1 MNLELFLARRLYSSH
16 QPSKRIS
23 SPAIRVAMLGVSI
36 GIIAMILSVSIVVG
50 FKNQVREKV
59 VGFGSHIQVTSY
71 DNKATFETNPI
82 AFSDSVLNALKKT
95 DGVVHSQ
102 LFITKPGI
110 IKTDEDF
117 QGIVLKGVGKD
128 FDWNFIRQNMAGGRI
143 LNPNNSNEIVISR
156 YIANRLN
163 LKLGDSFLTYFIK
176 DAVTARK
183 FNIVGIYETNFEEY
197 DKLFSITN
205 LEILQRLNGWDKDQ
219 YSGIELT
226 IKDFGQLDYVKQN
239 IFFKMSIIYDR
250 QGHSYFTKSIRD
262 MSPGIFSWLELLD
275 MNTIIIIIL
284 MLIVSGVTMISG
296 LLIIILEHT
305 NLIGILKSMGVR
317 NSKIR
322 KIFLYF
328 ASFIILKG
336 MFWGN
341 MIGLALCLLQK
352 QYGFV
357 KLDPSTYY
365 LSQVPIELNGW
376 YILAINIGT
385 LIISMAMIVGPSYM
399 IARISPAKSIKFE

>member
-1 MNLELFLARRLYSSH
+1 
-16 QPSKRIS
+16 
-23 SPAIRVAMLGVSI
+23 MLGVSI

-59 VGFGSHIQVTSY
+59 IGFGSHIQVTSY

-82 AFSDSVLNALKKT
+82 AFSDSVLNALRTT
-95 DGVVHSQ
+95 DGVVHMQ

-128 FDWNFIRQNMAGGRI
+128 FDWTFLKQNIVEGRI
-143 LNPNNSNEIVISR
+143 LNPNNNNEIVISR
-156 YIANRLN
+156 YISNRLN

-176 DAVTARK
+176 DAVSARK
-183 FNIVGIYETNFEEY
+183 FKIVGIYETNFEEY

-205 LEILQRLNGWDKDQ
+205 LNILQRLNGWDKDQ

-226 IKDFGQLDYVKQN
+226 IKDFEQLDYVKQN

-262 MSPGIFSWLELLD
+262 MNPGIFSWLELLD

-317 NSKIR
+317 NGKIR

-341 MIGLALCLLQK
+341 LIGLTLCFLQK
-352 QYGFV
+352 QYGFI

-365 LSQVPIELNGW
+365 LSQVPIELNIW
-376 YILAINIGT
+376 YILIINIGT

>member
-59 VGFGSHIQVTSY
+59 IGFGSHIQVTSY

-82 AFSDSVLNALKKT
+82 AFSDSVLNALRTT
-95 DGVVHSQ
+95 DGVVHMQ

-128 FDWNFIRQNMAGGRI
+128 FDWTFLKQNIVEGRI
-143 LNPNNSNEIVISR
+143 LNPNNNNEIVISR
-156 YIANRLN
+156 YISNRLN

-176 DAVTARK
+176 DAVSARK
-183 FNIVGIYETNFEEY
+183 FKIVGIYETNFEEY

-205 LEILQRLNGWDKDQ
+205 LNILQRLNGWDKDQ

-226 IKDFGQLDYVKQN
+226 IKDFEQLDYVKQN

-262 MSPGIFSWLELLD
+262 MNPGIFSWLELLD

-317 NSKIR
+317 NGKIR

-341 MIGLALCLLQK
+341 LIGLALCFLQK
-352 QYGFV
+352 QYGFI

-365 LSQVPIELNGW
+365 LSQVPIELNIW
-376 YILAINIGT
+376 YIIIINIGT

>member
-1 MNLELFLARRLYSSH
+1 VNLELFLARRLYSSH

-59 VGFGSHIQVTSY
+59 IGFGSHIQVTSY

-82 AFSDSVLNALKKT
+82 AFSDSVLNALRTT
-95 DGVVHSQ
+95 DGVVHMQ

-128 FDWNFIRQNMAGGRI
+128 FDWTFLKQNIVEGRI
-143 LNPNNSNEIVISR
+143 LNPNNNNEIVISR
-156 YIANRLN
+156 YISNRLN

-176 DAVTARK
+176 DAVSARK
-183 FNIVGIYETNFEEY
+183 FKIVGIYETNFEEY

-205 LEILQRLNGWDKDQ
+205 LNILQRLNGWDKDQ

-226 IKDFGQLDYVKQN
+226 IKDFEQLDYVKQN

-262 MSPGIFSWLELLD
+262 MNPGIFSWLELLD

-317 NSKIR
+317 NGKIR

-341 MIGLALCLLQK
+341 LIGLALCFLQK
-352 QYGFV
+352 QYGFI

-365 LSQVPIELNGW
+365 LSQVPIELNIW
-376 YILAINIGT
+376 YIIIINIGT

>member
-16 QPSKRIS
+16 QPTKRIS
-23 SPAIRVAMLGVSI
+23 SPAIRVAMIGVSI

-59 VGFGSHIQVTSY
+59 IGFGSHIQVTSY

-95 DGVVHSQ
+95 DGVTHTQ

-128 FDWNFIRQNMAGGRI
+128 FDWTFIKQNLVEGRI
-143 LNPNNSNEIVISR
+143 PDPGNGNEILISR

-163 LKLGDSFLTYFIK
+163 LKLGDGFLTYFIK
-176 DAVTARK
+176 DAVSARK
-183 FNIVGIYETNFEEY
+183 FKIVGIYETNFDEY
-197 DKLFSITN
+197 DKLFVITSLN
-205 LEILQRLNGWDKDQ
+205 TLQRLNGWDRDQ
-219 YSGIELT
+219 YSGLELT
-226 IKDFGQLDYVKQN
+226 IRNFDELDYVKQN

-262 MSPGIFSWLELLD
+262 MNPGIFSWLELLD
-275 MNTIIIIIL
+275 LNTTIIILL

-305 NLIGILKSMGVR
+305 NLIGILKAMGVR
-317 NSKIR
+317 NGKIR
-322 KIFLYF
+322 KTFLYF

-341 MIGLALCLLQK
+341 LIGLGLCFLQK

-365 LSQVPIELNGW
+365 LSQVPIELNAW
-376 YILAINIGT
+376 YILVINIGT

>member
-59 VGFGSHIQVTSY
+59 IGFGSHIQVTSY

-82 AFSDSVLNALKKT
+82 AFSDSVLNALRTT
-95 DGVVHSQ
+95 DGVVHMQ

-128 FDWNFIRQNMAGGRI
+128 FDWTFLKQNIVEGRI
-143 LNPNNSNEIVISR
+143 LNPNNNNEIVISR
-156 YIANRLN
+156 YISNRLN

-176 DAVTARK
+176 DAVSARK
-183 FNIVGIYETNFEEY
+183 FKIVGIYETNFEEY

-205 LEILQRLNGWDKDQ
+205 LNILQRLNGWDKDQ

-226 IKDFGQLDYVKQN
+226 IKDFEQLDYVKQN

-262 MSPGIFSWLELLD
+262 MNPGIFSWLELLD

-317 NSKIR
+317 NGKIR

-341 MIGLALCLLQK
+341 LIGLTLCFLQK
-352 QYGFV
+352 QYGFI

-365 LSQVPIELNGW
+365 LSQVPIELNIW
-376 YILAINIGT
+376 YILIINIGT

>member
-1 MNLELFLARRLYSSH
+1 VNLELFLARRLYSSH

-59 VGFGSHIQVTSY
+59 IGFGSHIQVTSY

-82 AFSDSVLNALKKT
+82 AFSDSVLNALRTT
-95 DGVVHSQ
+95 DGVVHMQ

-128 FDWNFIRQNMAGGRI
+128 FDWTFLKQNIVEGRI
-143 LNPNNSNEIVISR
+143 LNPNNNNEIVISR
-156 YIANRLN
+156 YISNRLN

-176 DAVTARK
+176 DAVSARK
-183 FNIVGIYETNFEEY
+183 FKIVGIYETNFEEY

-205 LEILQRLNGWDKDQ
+205 LNILQRLNGWDKDQ

-226 IKDFGQLDYVKQN
+226 IKDFEQLDYVKQN

-262 MSPGIFSWLELLD
+262 MNPGIFSWLELLD

-317 NSKIR
+317 NGKIR

-341 MIGLALCLLQK
+341 LIGLTLCFLQK
-352 QYGFV
+352 QYGFI

-365 LSQVPIELNGW
+365 LSQVPIELNIW
-376 YILAINIGT
+376 YILIINIGT

>member
-1 MNLELFLARRLYSSH
+1 VNLELFLARRLYSSH

-82 AFSDSVLNALKKT
+82 AFSDSVLNALEKT

-128 FDWNFIRQNMAGGRI
+128 FDWNFIRQNMAEGRI

-262 MSPGIFSWLELLD
+262 MNPGIFSWLELLD